1 MKKLTSGWLMVKG
14 KNKRK
19 PKKKALCHVKS
30 E

>member
-19 PKKKALCHVKS
+19 PKKKSAMSCKK
-30 E
+30 